1 MNKIVYRLLIVL
13 LMIFSFYYT
22 NKIIEFLKEKDPIM
36 KDIKKTTNKYKID
49 SIDALV
55 VGNSIVPGK
64 KGKDIDY
71 KKTYSRMKQYGAY
84 NEVLTVLKDIKPVVS
99 IDDNY
104 DKYII
109 SGNKEKRS
117 VALVFKVYK
126 DTDIDS
132 ILRILENEKTKAN
145 FFVDGTYLENNIIK
159 LKSMKKHELEI
170 LSYYNSYDRSLFET
184 SISYLEN
191 VTGKGVKYCYSENN
205 NEILNLCSKLKLH
218 TIMPSLIIKNNL
230 YKEVKSNLDNS
241 IIISIDVNNYNI
253 KELSTTIDYI
263 KSKGY
268 KILLLR
274 DLLSE

>member
-1 MNKIVYRLLIVL
+1 MNKLFYRLIIL
-13 LMIFSFYYT
+13 LFLVFSFYYT
-22 NKIIEFLKEKDPIM
+22 NKIIDFLREKDPIM
-36 KDIKKTTNKYKID
+36 KNIKKTDSKYRID
-49 SIDALV
+49 SIDALI
-55 VGNSIVPGK
+55 VGNNIIPGK
-64 KGKDIDY
+64 VGKEIDY
-71 KKTYSRMKQYGAY
+71 KKSFSKMKQYGAY
-84 NEVLTVLKDIKPVVS
+84 NEILTVLKDVKPVIS
-99 IDDNY
+99 IDNNY

-117 VALVFKVYK
+117 ISLVFKVYK
-126 DTDIDS
+126 DTDINTVLS
-132 ILRILENEKTKAN
+132 ILDKNKVSAN
-145 FFVDGTYLENNIIK
+145 FFIDGTFLENNIIL
-159 LKSMKKHELEI
+159 LKSMKKHELNI
-170 LSYYNSYDRSLFET
+170 LSYNNELDKSLFET

>member
-1 MNKIVYRLLIVL
+1 MKIIYRFIIIL

-22 NKIIEFLKEKDPIM
+22 NKIIDFLKESDPIM
-36 KDIKKTTNKYKID
+36 KDIKKTEDKYKIN
-49 SIDALV
+49 SVDALIS
-55 VGNSIVPGK
+55 GNNIVPGK
-64 KGKDIDY
+64 KGKNIDY
-71 KKTYSRMKQYGAY
+71 KKSYSKMKQYGAY
-84 NEVLTVLKDIKPVVS
+84 NETLTVLKDVKPVIS
-99 IDDNY
+99 IEDNY

-126 DTDIDS
+126 DTNIDN
-132 ILRILENEKTKAN
+132 ILNILNKEKVSAN
-145 FFVDGTYLENNIIK
+145 FFIDGTYLENNVLK
-159 LKSMKKHELEI
+159 LKSMKSHELEL
-170 LSYYNSYDRSLFET
+170 LSYNNSFDESLFAT

-191 VTGKGVKYCYSENN
+191 ITSKDVLYCYSENN
-205 NEILNLCSKLKLH
+205 EEVLNLCSKLKLH

-230 YKEVKSNLDNS
+230 YSEVKKYLDNS

-253 KELSTTIDYI
+253 KELSSTINYI
-263 KSKGY
+263 KEKGY

>member
-1 MNKIVYRLLIVL
+1 
-13 LMIFSFYYT
+13 
-22 NKIIEFLKEKDPIM
+22 
-36 KDIKKTTNKYKID
+36 
-49 SIDALV
+49 
-55 VGNSIVPGK
+55 
-64 KGKDIDY
+64 
-71 KKTYSRMKQYGAY
+71 
-84 NEVLTVLKDIKPVVS
+84 
-99 IDDNY
+99 
-104 DKYII
+104 
-109 SGNKEKRS
+109 
-117 VALVFKVYK
+117 
-126 DTDIDS
+126 
-132 ILRILENEKTKAN
+132 
-145 FFVDGTYLENNIIK
+145 
-159 LKSMKKHELEI
+159 MKKHELEI

-241 IIISIDVNNYNI
+241 IMISIDVNNYNI